1 MAQQQ
6 TKKEDSDEQRTLIAS
21 VVQEMNSKG
30 NGNGNR
36 KANTNVSSASAEVAV
51 DQDMM
56 KYTTILGRAA
66 SLGAR
71 SKRGSRN

>member
-1 MAQQQ
+1 M
-6 TKKEDSDEQRTLIAS
+6 I
-21 VVQEMNSKG
+21 QEMNSKG

-36 KANTNVSSASAEVAV
+36 KANANVSSASAEVAV

-56 KYTTILGRAA
+56 TYATILGRAA